1 MSIKIERARKIAAIG
16 SHPQS
21 FARMLDSIP
30 ASVIEKLTARQLAG
44 LIDANWRLAGASKR
58 LAEEEAV
65 ANGVV
70 WDYRRG
76 HAREIAPTA

>member
-1 MSIKIERARKIAAIG
+1 
-16 SHPQS
+16 
-21 FARMLDSIP
+21 
-30 ASVIEKLTARQLAG
+30 